1 MSSPDLGPRLM
12 PSLMDRLTDA
22 DAAGYGVAVG
32 YSEAQMRE
40 AVKRDLADLL
50 NAKLADAAVA
60 RDCPVKQPPGE
71 PRKALCYGTGKPDGA
86 VCGIC
91 CPELKA
97 SLLSY
102 GLPDLTTYDA
112 TDKAQCEEIARVI
125 ERVIARH
132 EPRLAGVRVIVP
144 RQPFDSV
151 TRELHFHVEATL
163 ATDSASRLEF
173 ETVLQLI
180 SGEARIDPPAGRKS

>member
-1 MSSPDLGPRLM
+1 
-12 PSLMDRLTDA
+12 MDRLTDT
-22 DAAGYGVAVG
+22 DSAGYGVAVG
-32 YSEAQMRE
+32 YSGAQMRE

-50 NAKLADAAVA
+50 NAKLADTAVA
-60 RDCPVKQPPGE
+60 RDCPVKQSPGE
-71 PRKALCYGTGKPDGA
+71 PKKALCYGTGKADGA
-86 VCGIC
+86 VCGTC
-91 CPELKA
+91 CPELKS

-151 TRELHFHVEATL
+151 HRELHFQVEAIL
-163 ATDSASRLEF
+163 ATDTMNRLEF

-180 SGEARIDPPAGRKS
+180 SGEARIDSPGARRGT